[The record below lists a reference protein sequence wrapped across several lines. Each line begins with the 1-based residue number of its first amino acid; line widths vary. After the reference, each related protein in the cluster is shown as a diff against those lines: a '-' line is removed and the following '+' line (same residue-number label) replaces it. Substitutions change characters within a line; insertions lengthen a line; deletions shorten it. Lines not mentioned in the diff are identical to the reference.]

1 MKTKKKSKSR
11 LYPSPA
17 RLPLEKLQGILD
29 CFLYLNHS
37 IVSCDGQ
44 CNSFDSVLGRCLC
57 GAHVNVK
64 QP

>member
-1 MKTKKKSKSR
+1 MKTKKKAIW

-44 CNSFDSVLGRCLC
+44 CNSFDSVLSRCLC
-57 GAHVNVK
+57 GAHADK
-64 QP
+64 QQP